1 MIGILKFVWCLPA
14 LAIAHRQARVSCLLV
29 IGRAMFEISIK
40 GHMAS
45 AHYLPGYEG
54 PCKNLHGHTW
64 QVEVTIAGEQLDTIG
79 MVADF
84 AVLKIRLR
92 DFLSA
97 LDHVCL
103 NDLASFK
110 NVNPTTENIAR
121 YIYQNFAG
129 VIFPL
134 KIRKVQVWESDSASV
149 VYYE

>member
-1 MIGILKFVWCLPA
+1 
-14 LAIAHRQARVSCLLV
+14 
-29 IGRAMFEISIK
+29 MFEIAIK

-45 AHYLPGYEG
+45 AHYLPGYAG

-64 QVEVTIAGEQLDTIG
+64 QVEVTITGERLDNVG

-84 AVLKIRLR
+84 AVLKAGLR
-92 DFLSA
+92 DFLSD

-103 NDLASFK
+103 NDLAFFK
-110 NVNPTTENIAR
+110 NVSPTTENIAR

-129 VIFPL
+129 VMSPL